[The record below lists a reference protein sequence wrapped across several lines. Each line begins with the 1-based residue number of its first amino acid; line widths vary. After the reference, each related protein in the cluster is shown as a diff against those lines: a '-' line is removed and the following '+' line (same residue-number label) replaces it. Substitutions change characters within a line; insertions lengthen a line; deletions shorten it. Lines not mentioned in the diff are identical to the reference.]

1 MTGRNIE
8 GGLIAHT
15 SARKV
20 QKSELLGN
28 SVEIGLQHWLA
39 IDERQWSTIID
50 ICKGNKL
57 QDPKKETLENIKKLL
72 LKTQKNI
79 FLKALHVAN

>member
-39 IDERQWSTIID
+39 ISEQQWSTIID

-57 QDPKKETLENIKKLL
+57 QVPEKRDPRKHQEIAVEKVKKH
-72 LKTQKNI
+72 
-79 FLKALHVAN
+79 FLNQ